1 MIIEQWEVVKF
12 NYIIVFI
19 LSGYITLSSI
29 YLYFNF
35 KKNNIKKSLIHFIIG
50 AIITLS
56 TSFIISKYSTKTV
69 HIIYQYNNEKEVLY
83 LVDMGWSVVEHSRD
97 YQRVHFSKL
106 YKTGN
111 AKMHYPNNGGYK

>member
-1 MIIEQWEVVKF
+1 VIIEQWEVVKF
-12 NYIIVFI
+12 NYVIVFI

-83 LVDMGWSVVEHSRD
+83 LVDMGWSVIEHSRD

-111 AKMHYPNNGGYK
+111 TKMHDPNNGGYK

>member
-12 NYIIVFI
+12 NYVIVFI

-56 TSFIISKYSTKTV
+56 ISFIISKYSTKTV

-83 LVDMGWSVVEHSRD
+83 LVDMGWSVIEHSRD

-111 AKMHYPNNGGYK
+111 AKMHYPSNGGYK

>member
-1 MIIEQWEVVKF
+1 
-12 NYIIVFI
+12 
-19 LSGYITLSSI
+19 
-29 YLYFNF
+29 
-35 KKNNIKKSLIHFIIG
+35 LIHFIIG

-83 LVDMGWSVVEHSRD
+83 LVDMGWSVIEHSRD

-111 AKMHYPNNGGYK
+111 AKMHYPSNGGYK

>member
-1 MIIEQWEVVKF
+1 VIIEQWEVVKF
-12 NYIIVFI
+12 NYVIVFI

-56 TSFIISKYSTKTV
+56 ISFIISKYSTKTV

-83 LVDMGWSVVEHSRD
+83 LVDMGWSVIEHSRD

-111 AKMHYPNNGGYK
+111 AKMHYPSNGGYK